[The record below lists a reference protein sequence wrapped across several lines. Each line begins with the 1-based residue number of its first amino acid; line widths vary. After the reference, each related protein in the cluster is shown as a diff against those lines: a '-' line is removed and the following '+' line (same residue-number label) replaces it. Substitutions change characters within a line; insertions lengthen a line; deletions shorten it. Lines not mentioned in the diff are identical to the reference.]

1 MSGTWLRKD
10 FLPFCEVGRRLR
22 SWGPWRMHQS
32 KVTQGW
38 DKNYHSRKL
47 LLAHSGCTMLETMNT
62 SFEMR
67 KLNNGTVDVVSF
79 FQEAEEDWHSSS
91 VTSLVTLGKPPH
103 PWAPQFPYLEKGI
116 IKPSVPQCGIT
127 IMRRVEAGK
136 WLAFIDRLTCT
147 RHSAKHF
154 TYVSSFA

>member
-1 MSGTWLRKD
+1 MR
-10 FLPFCEVGRRLR
+10 
-22 SWGPWRMHQS
+22 WGGDLEAGALGECNQS
-32 KVTQGW
+32 KVTWGW
-38 DKNYHSRKL
+38 DKNHHNRKL
-47 LLAHSGCTMLETMNT
+47 LLAHSGGTMLEITNT
-62 SFEMR
+62 GGLVR
-67 KLNNGTVDVVSF
+67 PPNTGTGDVANF
-79 FQEAEEDWHSSS
+79 FQEAEEGCHSSS

-116 IKPSVPQCGIT
+116 IKPSVPRRGIT

-136 WLAFIDRLTCT
+136 WLAFIDLLTRT